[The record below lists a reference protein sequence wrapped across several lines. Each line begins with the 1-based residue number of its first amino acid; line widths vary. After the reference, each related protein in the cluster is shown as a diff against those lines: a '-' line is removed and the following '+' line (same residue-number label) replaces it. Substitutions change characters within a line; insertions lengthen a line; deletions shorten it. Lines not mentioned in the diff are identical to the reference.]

1 MVFLKLVR
9 VRETVFSLP
18 LAYIGMLMVAQQL
31 PPLRTWILV
40 TAALVSA
47 RTLGMCL
54 NRILDKEIDA
64 RNPRT
69 AHRLLPSGE
78 VAVSTALRYAGGSGA
93 LFVAS
98 AYLLNP
104 LCFYLSFL
112 ALFLL
117 ITYSLVKRFSSL
129 SHFYL
134 GLTEAC
140 APIGGALA
148 VDPRF
153 TAPLLLIGCYMMLW
167 IAGFDI
173 IYSCQDYEFDRAHR
187 LFSIPVRFGIKNTLI
202 ISAVLHA
209 AAVAVLTAIGV
220 LLKAHALYFVC
231 LLVVCAFFVR
241 QHTLVSARDLSR
253 LQVAFFNMNRN
264 ISFTVFLA
272 FLLNF
277 IV

>member
-1 MVFLKLVR
+1 MAFLKLIR

-18 LAYIGMLMVAQQL
+18 LAYIGMLMVAETL
-31 PPLRTWILV
+31 PPVRTWIFV
-40 TAALVSA
+40 TTALMGA

-54 NRILDKEIDA
+54 NRILDKDIDA

-78 VAVSTALRYAGGSGA
+78 VTVSTALWYAAGSA
-93 LFVAS
+93 LLFVGS
-98 AYLLNP
+98 AYLLNS
-104 LCFYLSFL
+104 LCFYLAFL

-134 GLTEAC
+134 GVTEAC

-153 TAPLLLIGCYMMLW
+153 SPLLVLIGCYMILW
-167 IAGFDI
+167 ITGFDI

-187 LFSIPVRFGIKNTLI
+187 LFSIPVRCGIKNTLI
-202 ISAVLHA
+202 ISAVLHG
-209 AAVAVLTAIGV
+209 AAVAVLIAIGM
-220 LLKAHALYFVC
+220 LLKAHALYFACLVAVC
-231 LLVVCAFFVR
+231 GFFIR

-264 ISFTVFLA
+264 ISFTVLLA

-277 IV
+277 IF

>member
-1 MVFLKLVR
+1 MVFFKLIR

-18 LAYIGMLMVAQQL
+18 LAYIGMLMVAQT
-31 PPLRTWILV
+31 PPSLRTWIFV
-40 TAALVSA
+40 TLALVSA

-54 NRILDKEIDA
+54 NRILDKDIDA

-78 VAVSTALRYAGGSGA
+78 VAISTALWYAAGSGV
-93 LFVAS
+93 LFVVS

-104 LCFYLSFL
+104 LCFYLSFP

-134 GLTEAC
+134 GFTEAC

-153 TAPLLLIGCYMMLW
+153 SPLLLLIGCYVILW
-167 IAGFDI
+167 IAGVDA
-173 IYSCQDYEFDRAHR
+173 IYSCQDYEFDRTFR
-187 LFSIPVRFGIKNTLI
+187 LFSIPVRFGLKNTLI
-202 ISAVLHA
+202 ISAVLHG
-209 AAVAVLTAIGV
+209 AAVAVLILIGV
-220 LLKAHALYFVC
+220 IIRASAAYFAC
-231 LLVVCAFFVR
+231 LVAVFGFFVR
-241 QHTLVSARDLSR
+241 QHTLVSACDLSK

-277 IV
+277 IF